1 MTISEKLME
10 MDSDD
15 RFRWIMEHPDDQ
27 QLLRKEYLALDD
39 QSRADLL
46 YRLRVGGAA
55 LRLAPNQYPEA
66 EPHHRSCVCGG
77 KPKLMRGK
85 LVKYIAPD
93 KFIVRCSR
101 CGLQTAAHNMPTFS
115 WWDWEDGKLMYE
127 DTDEIR
133 LDLVW

>member
-1 MTISEKLME
+1 MAIVDELME
-10 MDSDD
+10 LSWAERIAWLQD
-15 RFRWIMEHPDDQ
+15 HPEEQ
-27 QLLRKEYLALDD
+27 TQLRRDYLALD
-39 QSRADLL
+39 QQGRADLL

-55 LRLAPNQYPEA
+55 FRLAPNQYPDA

-77 KPKLMRGK
+77 EPKLMRGQ

-101 CGLQTAAHNMPTFS
+101 CGLKTAAHNMPSFA